1 MTLINKYKNDNGSI
15 LFVYRKNKNFVKFKI
30 LNKNMDFFAS
40 SREFLMCEMGNK
52 IDEFLNNESAF
63 IIKEKFK
70 KNSAFLFN
78 MLSLLFFLLVVI
90 LLTIKINGYLIF
102 LSFIPFLLLFFV
114 VKNSGNRKH

>member
-52 IDEFLNNESAF
+52 IDEFLERGSHQSIFFEDPFGEAF
-63 IIKEKFK
+63 QGG
-70 KNSAFLFN
+70 L
-78 MLSLLFFLLVVI
+78 
-90 LLTIKINGYLIF
+90 
-102 LSFIPFLLLFFV
+102 
-114 VKNSGNRKH
+114 